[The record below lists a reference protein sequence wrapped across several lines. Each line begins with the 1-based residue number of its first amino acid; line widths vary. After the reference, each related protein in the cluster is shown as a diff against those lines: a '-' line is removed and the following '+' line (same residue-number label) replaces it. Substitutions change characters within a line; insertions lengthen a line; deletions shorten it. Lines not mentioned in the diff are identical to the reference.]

1 MADYSKP
8 KPIDPL
14 WYQRGAWV
22 NATCSCGHRA
32 SIRVDDLA
40 RRHRLPDDL
49 PLHQLI
55 DRLRCSK
62 CRIASLSA
70 DVTRHRRWR

>member
-22 NATCSCGHRA
+22 NALCRCGHRA
-32 SIRVDDLA
+32 SIRVADLA
-40 RRHRLPDDL
+40 TRHRLRDAL
-49 PLHQLI
+49 PLHRLI
-55 DRLRCSK
+55 DRLRC
-62 CRIASLSA
+62 ASCGQRPTSA
-70 DVTRHRRWR
+70 DITRDRKWR

>member
-22 NATCSCGHRA
+22 NALCRCGHRA
-32 SIRVDDLA
+32 SIRVADLA
-40 RRHRLPDDL
+40 ARHRLPDDL
-49 PLHQLI
+49 PLHRLI
-55 DRLRCSK
+55 DRLRCSR
-62 CRIASLSA
+62 CNTSPTTA
-70 DVTRHRRWR
+70 DVTRQPRWR